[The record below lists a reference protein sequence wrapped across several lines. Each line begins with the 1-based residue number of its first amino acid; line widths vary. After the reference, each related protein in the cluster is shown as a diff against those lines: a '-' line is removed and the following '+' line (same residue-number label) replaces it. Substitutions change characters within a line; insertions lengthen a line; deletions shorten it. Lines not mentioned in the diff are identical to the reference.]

1 MSSIATPSSEGYEPQ
16 DVELAKN
23 AVETSTSSKTSS
35 ARLGESEGGVWASG
49 GNIENYQPIP
59 EYEGAHRY
67 DPTFEWTESEE
78 KRLVRRIDLKIC
90 AFVCLMFFCL
100 QLDRGNITQA
110 LSDNMLEDLGMVTN
124 QYNTGQ
130 TIFYLSFLCA
140 ELPSQM
146 LSKKLGPDVWIP
158 IQMVLWSIISICQC
172 RLTDYKS
179 FYATRCLLGLVEG
192 GFIPDVVL
200 YLSFFYKSRELPIRL
215 SFFWGAYIS
224 TQIISALLAYGILH
238 LREITG
244 WAGWR
249 WLFAL
254 EGGLTTIIGLF
265 AGVYMPPSPTQ
276 TKGWFRGR
284 DGWFNEREEK
294 IMVNRVLR
302 DDPAKG
308 GMHNRQG
315 LTLTLL
321 WEALCD
327 YDLWPIYLLGI
338 TWTIPAT
345 PITAYL
351 TLNLKSLG
359 FDTFGTNLLTIPAY
373 VLFGIQLLWWT
384 WVSERWNNRF
394 GIVLVSMIWCFPLV
408 LALELMPS
416 RASPWAWYACSAL
429 LVGYPYVHAIIV
441 GITSRNAGSVR
452 TRTVGSA
459 IYNMTV
465 QAGSIIASNIY
476 RTDDAPY
483 YRTGNKVLLGIIAW
497 TAVLIVAIK
506 FYYKWRNTKR
516 DKVWSVMT
524 SEQRDEYLRTTK
536 DQGNKRL
543 DFRFAH

>member
-1 MSSIATPSSEGYEPQ
+1 ME
-16 DVELAKN
+16 
-23 AVETSTSSKTSS
+23 
-35 ARLGESEGGVWASG
+35 W
-49 GNIENYQPIP
+49 
-59 EYEGAHRY
+59 
-67 DPTFEWTESEE
+67 DPYTYSLT
-78 KRLVRRIDLKIC
+78 
-90 AFVCLMFFCL
+90 
-100 QLDRGNITQA
+100 
-110 LSDNMLEDLGMVTN
+110 
-124 QYNTGQ
+124 TG
-130 TIFYLSFLCA
+130 
-140 ELPSQM
+140 
-146 LSKKLGPDVWIP
+146 IP
-158 IQMVLWSIISICQC
+158 IQMVLWSVVSICQC
-172 RLTDYKS
+172 RLTDYKT

-200 YLSFFYKSRELPIRL
+200 YLSFFYKSKELPIRL
-215 SFFWGAYIS
+215 SFFWGSYIT

-238 LREITG
+238 LRSETG
-244 WAGWR
+244 WAGVSRTISFSKRKGNPGWTQPSFGTRHADGSFSQWR

-265 AGVYMPPSPTQ
+265 AGVYLPPSPTQ
-276 TKGWFRGR
+276 TAGWFRGR
-284 DGWFNEREEK
+284 DGWFSEREEK

-408 LALELMPS
+408 LALELMPAG
-416 RASPWAWYACSAL
+416 ASPWAWYACSAL
-429 LVGYPYVHAIIV
+429 LVGYPYVHAII
-441 GITSRNAGSVR
+441 GE
-452 TRTVGSA
+452 
-459 IYNMTV
+459 
-465 QAGSIIASNIY
+465 
-476 RTDDAPY
+476 Y
-483 YRTGNKVLLGIIAW
+483 Y
-497 TAVLIVAIK
+497 
-506 FYYKWRNTKR
+506 
-516 DKVWSVMT
+516 
-524 SEQRDEYLRTTK
+524 
-536 DQGNKRL
+536 
-543 DFRFAH
+543 